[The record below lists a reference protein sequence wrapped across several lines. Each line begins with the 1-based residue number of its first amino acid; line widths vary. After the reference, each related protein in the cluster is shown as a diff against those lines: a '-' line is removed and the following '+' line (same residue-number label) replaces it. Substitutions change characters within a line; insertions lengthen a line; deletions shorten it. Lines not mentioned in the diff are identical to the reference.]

1 TPSIPVEVHN
11 SNNTTWLE
19 NSITWNN
26 KPAADA
32 AILATTDVNSTTNQY
47 YEWDLAQHIANLRTA
62 GTNLVTLKLVNTNSS
77 NNQVI
82 FNSKEA
88 AANRP
93 ELVVTDV
100 GGPITR
106 RMETSENNG
115 LMAISIYP
123 NPVKERLIIHNNA
136 ESGVMKMYDLAGKM
150 IKQAILTANATQQ
163 VAVGDLKNGMY
174 V

>member
-32 AILATTDVNSTTNQY
+32 AILATTNVNSTTSQY
-47 YEWDLAQHIANLRTA
+47 YEWDLTQHIANLRTA
-62 GTNLVTLKLVNTNSS
+62 GINLVTLKLVNANSS

-88 AANRP
+88 PANQP
-93 ELVVTDV
+93 QLVVIDGAGT
-100 GGPITR
+100 ITR
-106 RMETSENNG
+106 RVDASEAGGSTN
-115 LMAISIYP
+115 ISIY
-123 NPVKERLIIHNNA
+123 
-136 ESGVMKMYDLAGKM
+136 
-150 IKQAILTANATQQ
+150 
-163 VAVGDLKNGMY
+163 
-174 V
+174 